1 MQKSHLRRRRDTAA
15 ATLNGFYSVLRRLDA
30 FYAGS
35 NISTAGG
42 GALVAEASISFGGNE
57 VAAGWVVPYCAPRRS
72 DAVFRSLRPRRVFRW
87 SSFTAFYPVG
97 TGVMTQG
104 DAVLQAGKV
113 ASLIPGIGLSC
124 QEFPCSP
131 RGFLP
136 VTRLHSHSPKT
147 CIVIVW
153 DVTPPLPKGSWDH
166 GGRIDAL
173 AVSRQSSYN
182 LHRPCADWW
191 HRTQFKWAPLLSLF
205 RLSWV
210 SRDFFSLF
218 AVEWNKEADRQ
229 VRWQELRT
237 VVLPS
242 VRLFM

>member
-1 MQKSHLRRRRDTAA
+1 MLDDVTGALETAPTAA
-15 ATLNGFYSVLRRLDA
+15 QRRQTVSRQRCLSSAITNKVGACTLMLMTLRLTLQA
-30 FYAGS
+30 
-35 NISTAGG
+35 
-42 GALVAEASISFGGNE
+42 
-57 VAAGWVVPYCAPRRS
+57 
-72 DAVFRSLRPRRVFRW
+72 RW

-153 DVTPPLPKGSWDH
+153 DVTPPLPKGSRDH
-166 GGRIDAL
+166 RGRIDAL

-191 HRTQFKWAPLLSLF
+191 HRIQFKRAPLLSLF

-210 SRDFFSLF
+210 SRDFFLFLLLNGTKSQTGRSDGKSFEQWFSLQSDCLCNLRPDITKGKKKSCTY
-218 AVEWNKEADRQ
+218 WLRNNKKKF
-229 VRWQELRT
+229 WHG
-237 VVLPS
+237 
-242 VRLFM
+242 